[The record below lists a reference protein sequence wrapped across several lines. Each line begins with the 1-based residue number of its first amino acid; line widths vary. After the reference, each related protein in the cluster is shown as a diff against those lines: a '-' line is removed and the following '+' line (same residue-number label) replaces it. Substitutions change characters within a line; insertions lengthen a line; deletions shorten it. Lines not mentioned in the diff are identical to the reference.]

1 MKLTEVCY
9 LSVNFIINVSR
20 EQCLSMFFNVFPW
33 LFKITLT
40 GNLPIFH
47 LCSDRIVESKI
58 FQNIFMLTSEV
69 RESLNF
75 YFQKPCRAIFSGSS
89 QSGKTYLVGKIL
101 EEQRKLF
108 NDEFQQI
115 IYYYFRV
122 LKFFHNHYFLFVKFW
137 SFV

>member
-1 MKLTEVCY
+1 
-9 LSVNFIINVSR
+9 
-20 EQCLSMFFNVFPW
+20 
-33 LFKITLT
+33 
-40 GNLPIFH
+40 
-47 LCSDRIVESKI
+47 
-58 FQNIFMLTSEV
+58 MLTSEV

-101 EEQRKLF
+101 EDQRKLF

-122 LKFFHNHYFLFVKFW
+122 IKCQYSYYALFLNFW
-137 SFV
+137 SFVQSQLISMNLQLIGTIGSKIRKCSITVVFQKKRRSWLCPKIV

>member
-1 MKLTEVCY
+1 
-9 LSVNFIINVSR
+9 
-20 EQCLSMFFNVFPW
+20 MFVNVFPW

-47 LCSDRIVESKI
+47 LCSDRIVKSKI